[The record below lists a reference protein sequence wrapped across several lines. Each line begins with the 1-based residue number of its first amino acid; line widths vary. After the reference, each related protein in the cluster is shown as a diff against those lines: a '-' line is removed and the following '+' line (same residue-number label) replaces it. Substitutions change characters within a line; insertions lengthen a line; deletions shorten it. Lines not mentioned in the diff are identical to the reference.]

1 MSYDLVVWEGE
12 QPADD
17 EAAEVEYDAVME
29 LMEEDEAPVPTPR
42 IRAYVEALLQRWPD
56 ITTDQGEDSPWATG
70 PLIDEAR
77 GGVISLSMQWS
88 RADEASGVAA
98 RLAHEHGLVC
108 YDPQT
113 SRLRA

>member
-17 EAAEVEYDAVME
+17 KAAEVEYEAVME
-29 LMEEDEAPVPTPR
+29 LMEADETPVPTPP

-56 ITTDQGEDSPWATG
+56 ITTDQGEDSPWAAG

-77 GGVISLSMQWS
+77 GGSICLSIQWP
-88 RADEASGVAA
+88 RVDDASSFAA
-98 RLAHEHGLVC
+98 RLAHKHGLVC